1 MGGKKSNFRGGEDK
15 AREAGQQDREGIELL
30 NMEAGSRI
38 SIVVKSKNCWK
49 NREELF
55 LVSRE
60 SLNKIWKIPVA
71 RANNA
76 KMLFLL

>member
-15 AREAGQQDREGIELL
+15 GREAGQQDREGVELL
-30 NMEAGSRI
+30 NTEAGSRI
-38 SIVVKSKNCWK
+38 SIVVKGKTCWK

-71 RANNA
+71 RTNNA
-76 KMLFLL
+76 KMLCLL